1 MNANPYLS
9 GYNQDDIQKL
19 YQSGSIIPNIDEYGN
34 LIIQNV
40 KGQLYSSSITIPL
53 ENVVYNPVKVET
65 KYTMNLEDMKYIS
78 ASSSSLGVGSDMTKE
93 DLMFFTDGL
102 KSQNFPFGKTEDDFI
117 KFSVYNFDNTLV
129 TESMIY
135 PSGSY
140 RN

>member
-1 MNANPYLS
+1 
-9 GYNQDDIQKL
+9 
-19 YQSGSIIPNIDEYGN
+19 
-34 LIIQNV
+34 
-40 KGQLYSSSITIPL
+40 
-53 ENVVYNPVKVET
+53 
-65 KYTMNLEDMKYIS
+65 MNLEDMKYIS

-140 RN
+140 RNYTQSYYDPTNRYITYSYSKFDGTAPILLVSFSLLVNP